1 MQRSLRRFAPAFLG
15 ALLVLAA
22 TSEAANGAKPS
33 AQPTEPQE
41 LAIDHREEAVA
52 DPEPAHEVYRA
63 DAVKWQD
70 GPPSLPKGAKFAV
83 LEGDPR
89 EEGLFTMRLRL
100 PDGFQIKP
108 HFHPAPE
115 RITVVSGT
123 FHLGRGDKFDSAKGM
138 ALPAGAYSLMPADMW
153 HYAWATGDTVLQI
166 TGFGPW
172 QIVYLDPRDDPRK
185 QAK

>member
-1 MQRSLRRFAPAFLG
+1 MPHSLRRFAPAFLG

-22 TSEAANGAKPS
+22 AGAAANGAKP
-33 AQPTEPQE
+33 AQPTTPGEHSTDPLQEP
-41 LAIDHREEAVA
+41 VP
-52 DPEPAHEVYRA
+52 DPDPAHEVYRS
-63 DAVKWQD
+63 DAIKWQD

-123 FHLGRGDKFDSAKGM
+123 FNLGRGDKFDTAKGM
-138 ALPAGAYSLMPADMW
+138 ALPAGTYSLMPADMW
-153 HYAWATGDTVLQI
+153 HYAWAKGDTVLQI

-185 QAK
+185 KPQ

>member
-1 MQRSLRRFAPAFLG
+1 MPHSLRRFALAFLG

-22 TSEAANGAKPS
+22 AGAAANGAKP
-33 AQPTEPQE
+33 AQPTTPDAHSGHQPPAKPES
-41 LAIDHREEAVA
+41 HAV
-52 DPEPAHEVYRA
+52 YLA

-70 GPPSLPKGAKFAV
+70 GPPSLPKGAKFTV

-100 PDGFQIKP
+100 PDGFQVKP
-108 HFHPAPE
+108 HYHPAPE

-123 FHLGRGDKFDSAKGM
+123 FNLGRGDKFDTAKGM

-185 QAK
+185 QTK